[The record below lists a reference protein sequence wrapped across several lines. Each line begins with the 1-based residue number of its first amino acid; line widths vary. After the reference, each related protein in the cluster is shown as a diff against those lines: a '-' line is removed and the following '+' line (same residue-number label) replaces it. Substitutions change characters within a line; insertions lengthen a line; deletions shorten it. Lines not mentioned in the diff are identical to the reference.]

1 MSIIAV
7 GISVDEAERI
17 TEQIVG
23 RIDSISENVDAVMS
37 LMREALSRNAHDA
50 LGYASP
56 GAYISDRFGS
66 ALSGLSASLRREFV
80 HELSEAGM
88 STRAIA
94 PVFGVSQK
102 TIVTDRQVIPRV
114 SPEPEAMRPDEVAA
128 LMSGGFID
136 SVDQVAELI
145 EADPATGEVIEPT
158 VTEHTVTEKVKTVQG
173 LDGKTYTK
181 PVPKPREVPT
191 GDAAERLNAETMSKD
206 LGRALMSLSGM
217 KYPEH
222 RARLIERWL
231 PAGNDAV
238 PSDWKALI
246 EPNAI
251 REIAGWLLA
260 FADDLKGS
268 RA

>member
-1 MSIIAV
+1 MSAV
-7 GISVDEAERI
+7 ATVSISVDEAERI

-145 EADPATGEVIEPT
+145 EADPATGEVIEPS
-158 VTEHTVTEKVKTVQG
+158 VTEHTVTEKVKTTLG
-173 LDGKTYTK
+173 LDGKTYTR
-181 PVPKPREVPT
+181 PAPKVDRRRSLVD
-191 GDAAERLNAETMSKD
+191 DAFTANTNL
-206 LGRALMSLSGM
+206 
-217 KYPEH
+217 
-222 RARLIERWL
+222 
-231 PAGNDAV
+231 
-238 PSDWKALI
+238 WKAI
-246 EPNAI
+246 EAI
-251 REIAGWLLA
+251 RTIRNDDRFTRNKADILAALQPSADLANEILA
-260 FADDLKGS
+260 DLFNITTKEK
-268 RA
+268 